1 MHAFDIHKILLKNFL
16 CNFTHLYSHNQNS
29 PFSWQVCHH
38 HLLHSVVVTYFVG
51 VVVVLVVVLCS
62 SSSYLFLEYLLSKE
76 FTRRLWRVWVSLQTR
91 KGGKER
97 KGKGKGRVTGKNWQQ
112 ICCFWFCGLLSF
124 YHGKGAKWFLLLLHS
139 LSPPPQCQALFVVI
153 GFLGGKILCCGV
165 RVFFF
170 LWFSFFVIIGNAQEV
185 DHGVQGV

>member
-91 KGGKER
+91 KGKER
-97 KGKGKGRVTGKNWQQ
+97 EKEGKGKGDWKELTTD
-112 ICCFWFCGLLSF
+112 LL
-124 YHGKGAKWFLLLLHS
+124 FLVS
-139 LSPPPQCQALFVVI
+139 WVA
-153 GFLGGKILCCGV
+153 
-165 RVFFF
+165 FF
-170 LWFSFFVIIGNAQEV
+170 LSWQRCKMVSSSSSFTKSSTPMPSFVCCYWISWWENIV
-185 DHGVQGV
+185 LWC